1 LTNASLLYSPEQ
13 GGTTLPGEKPTQ
25 LNSTGLEVGKTDRPV
40 HSDKQPTIKE
50 PHMNIAS
57 MNDQQ
62 LIDAYA
68 DVVAD
73 EPARIRFLELLDQAD
88 ADKHAFLRRPQA
100 LAESAKWYGEQ
111 GIAVFPLQPRSK
123 IPMRGSRGCKDA
135 TTDIEQISS
144 WWTQMPNANIGMVT
158 GFQFD
163 VIDVDGPDGFESLS
177 HIKPIEDVLASV
189 ITPRGRH
196 IYVKARG
203 DRKNGTKLM
212 DGIDIR
218 AKGGYVVAPPSINA
232 EGKIYTWLITP
243 ENLANHCE

>member
-1 LTNASLLYSPEQ
+1 
-13 GGTTLPGEKPTQ
+13 
-25 LNSTGLEVGKTDRPV
+25 
-40 HSDKQPTIKE
+40 
-50 PHMNIAS
+50 MNIAH

-73 EPARIRFLELLDQAD
+73 EPARIRFLELLDQVD

-100 LAESAKWYGEQ
+100 LAESARWYAEH

>member
-1 LTNASLLYSPEQ
+1 MNTDHIQNLTDTSLTFTQKERDEIAVHHYLSTIDPQHWFEQIAPRLDQGRDSEQYRKLSAPGMLASTALW
-13 GGTTLPGEKPTQ
+13 
-25 LNSTGLEVGKTDRPV
+25 
-40 HSDKQPTIKE
+40 
-50 PHMNIAS
+50 
-57 MNDQQ
+57 
-62 LIDAYA
+62 YA
-68 DVVAD
+68 D
-73 EPARIRFLELLDQAD
+73 
-88 ADKHAFLRRPQA
+88 
-100 LAESAKWYGEQ
+100 Q

-177 HIKPIEDVLASV
+177 HLKPIANVLASV

-196 IYVKARG
+196 IYVKARS

>member
-1 LTNASLLYSPEQ
+1 
-13 GGTTLPGEKPTQ
+13 
-25 LNSTGLEVGKTDRPV
+25 
-40 HSDKQPTIKE
+40 
-50 PHMNIAS
+50 
-57 MNDQQ
+57 
-62 LIDAYA
+62 
-68 DVVAD
+68 
-73 EPARIRFLELLDQAD
+73 
-88 ADKHAFLRRPQA
+88 
-100 LAESAKWYGEQ
+100 
-111 GIAVFPLQPRSK
+111 
-123 IPMRGSRGCKDA
+123 
-135 TTDIEQISS
+135 
-144 WWTQMPNANIGMVT
+144 MPNANIGMVT

>member
-1 LTNASLLYSPEQ
+1 MTNASLLYSPEQ

-50 PHMNIAS
+50 PHMNIAH

-73 EPARIRFLELLDQAD
+73 EPARIRFLELLDQVD

-100 LAESAKWYGEQ
+100 LAESARWYAEH

>member
-1 LTNASLLYSPEQ
+1 
-13 GGTTLPGEKPTQ
+13 
-25 LNSTGLEVGKTDRPV
+25 
-40 HSDKQPTIKE
+40 
-50 PHMNIAS
+50 MNIAQMS
-57 MNDQQ
+57 DQQ

-100 LAESAKWYGEQ
+100 LAESARWYAEH

-135 TTDIEQISS
+135 TTNIEQVTS
-144 WWTQMPNANIGMVT
+144 WWTQMPNANIGVVT
-158 GFQFD
+158 GKQFD

-177 HIKPIEDVLASV
+177 HIKPIPYVLASV

-196 IYVKARG
+196 IYVQQRAE
-203 DRKNGTKLM
+203 RKNGTNLQP
-212 DGIDIR
+212 GIDIR
-218 AKGGYVVAPPSINA
+218 ASGGYVVAPPSINP
-232 EGKIYTWLITP
+232 EGKVYTWLITP
-243 ENLANHCE
+243 EELVTHCER

>member
-1 LTNASLLYSPEQ
+1 MKAHTTEQ
-13 GGTTLPGEKPTQ
+13 RRPY
-25 LNSTGLEVGKTDRPV
+25 VGKREAGATV
-40 HSDKQPTIKE
+40 TQQPTIKE
-50 PHMNIAS
+50 SHMNIAS

-62 LIDAYA
+62 LIDAY
-68 DVVAD
+68 DNVVAD

-100 LAESAKWYGEQ
+100 LAESAKWYAEQ

-135 TTDIEQISS
+135 TTNVEQVTS
-144 WWTQMPNANIGMVT
+144 WWTQIPNANIGVVT

-177 HIKPIEDVLASV
+177 HLKPIANVLASV

-196 IYVKARG
+196 IYVKAKPE
-203 DRKNGTKLM
+203 RKNGTNLKLGV
-212 DGIDIR
+212 DFR
-218 AKGGYVVAPPSINA
+218 ASGGYVVAPPSINA

-243 ENLANHCE
+243 EQLVKHCE

>member
-1 LTNASLLYSPEQ
+1 
-13 GGTTLPGEKPTQ
+13 
-25 LNSTGLEVGKTDRPV
+25 VGKTDRPV

-50 PHMNIAS
+50 PHMNIAH

-73 EPARIRFLELLDQAD
+73 EPARIRFLELLDQVD

-100 LAESAKWYGEQ
+100 LAESARWYAEH

>member
-1 LTNASLLYSPEQ
+1 
-13 GGTTLPGEKPTQ
+13 
-25 LNSTGLEVGKTDRPV
+25 
-40 HSDKQPTIKE
+40 
-50 PHMNIAS
+50 MNIAS

-73 EPARIRFLELLDQAD
+73 EPARIRFLELLDQVD

-100 LAESAKWYGEQ
+100 LAESARWYAEH